1 MLKVITKIE
10 LVSQYANAANKFC
23 IYISTTEKDSVDEI
37 QMAVPF
43 LSAGNCFLLLN
54 DFLVL
59 TFDTEKEMEEH
70 FDKIICDIPSPLE
83 MEFGGKALVYALT
96 ISNKGEFLDENT

>member
-54 DFLVL
+54 DFVNKISIND
-59 TFDTEKEMEEH
+59 TFLIHNFSTSLPQ
-70 FDKIICDIPSPLE
+70 IQ
-83 MEFGGKALVYALT
+83 
-96 ISNKGEFLDENT
+96 